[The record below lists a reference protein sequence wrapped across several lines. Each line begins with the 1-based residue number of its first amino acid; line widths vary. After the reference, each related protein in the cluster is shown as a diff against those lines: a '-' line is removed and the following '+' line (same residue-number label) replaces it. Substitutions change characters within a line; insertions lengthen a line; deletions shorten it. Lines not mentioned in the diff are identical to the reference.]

1 MDIFTVIIG
10 GFLALFVLYVIMRMS
25 YVIMRNVVVGMEF
38 RKNLAR
44 KVESLR
50 LNKMLAAL
58 GIDVSNYL
66 HSERVIDIEAQID
79 RCSACENTETCDD
92 QLAKGSIAASN
103 IDYCNNEE
111 SLQQIV
117 ASKTAHES

>member
-10 GFLALFVLYVIMRMS
+10 TILALFLLYVIMRMS
-25 YVIMRNVVVGMEF
+25 YVMMRNVIVGMEF

-44 KVESLR
+44 KVDSLR

-58 GIDVSNYL
+58 GIDINNYL
-66 HSERVIDIEAQID
+66 HSERVIDIEEHID
-79 RCSACENTETCDD
+79 KCSACENTDICDNE
-92 QLAKGSIAASN
+92 LAKGNVQASN

-111 SLQQIV
+111 SLQHIV
-117 ASKTAHES
+117 ATKPAQES